1 MTHPALAEHIYKY
14 GVAHAG
20 VANRSF
26 VNPKD
31 CIIEVCRA
39 FGRNLQKVRHL
50 GYTRCHTFRTQYAKL
65 G

>member
-1 MTHPALAEHIYKY
+1 VAP
-14 GVAHAG
+14 VAHAG
-20 VANRSF
+20 VANRFF

-31 CIIEVCRA
+31 CIMEVCRA